1 MESLKTFAVAFLS
14 HLEALWSTRILP
26 EPFSW
31 KRSISKQL
39 WANLNLQKNP
49 YIDSL
54 STNLNL
60 SQSFRATFNLYTRG
74 PRMLHLFKPFGAIL
88 KTCTWTLLE
97 HIRIN
102 YSNLESQGTYLL
114 LTCELIFI
122 IIFGLYLKRLLW
134 ILNTTFKPLSE
145 EKWLRHSCFSI

>member
-1 MESLKTFAVAFLS
+1 MESLKTFSVAFLS

-49 YIDSL
+49 CIDSL

-102 YSNLESQGTYLL
+102 YSYLESPGTYLL
-114 LTCELIFI
+114 MTCELIFKEN
-122 IIFGLYLKRLLW
+122 IFICFEIWVVL
-134 ILNTTFKPLSE
+134 
-145 EKWLRHSCFSI
+145 EKIV